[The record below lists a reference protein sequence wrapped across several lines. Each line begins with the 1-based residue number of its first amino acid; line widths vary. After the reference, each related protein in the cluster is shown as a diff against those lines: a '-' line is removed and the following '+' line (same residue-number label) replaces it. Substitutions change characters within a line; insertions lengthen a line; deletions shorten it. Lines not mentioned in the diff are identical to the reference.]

1 MKPIAV
7 NLGKVVSV
15 FGCEKS
21 IVKWKH
27 LLYDVEQLIQ
37 IVSTKEVFPM
47 SILTQVCD
55 NMQKLLTHTAN
66 EAARHCGLV
75 QRHRKLTGSALV
87 QTLVFGWFA
96 NPEASYDE
104 LAQTAG
110 TLGIAV
116 SRQAIE
122 QRLTPEAAETLK
134 ATLESAAQQAIAS
147 EPDALPLLNGFNG
160 VYLQDST
167 WIPLPDVFHDTC
179 KGTGDRTNTH
189 KAALKLQLRLEV
201 ASGEFEH
208 FQLTEGITADSTAE
222 KQFQPLPEGSL
233 RLADLGYFS
242 LEALAKLTQANV
254 SWITRLKAGC
264 RLFDEAGD
272 PLCLLK
278 WLQAQPQNRLER
290 HLRIGKTKQLPA
302 RLIAEKLSEQET
314 NKRRRDIRRRAKRRN
329 ISPSTERLRLAG
341 WNLYLTNIDE
351 HRFTPE
357 QILVIA
363 RVRWQIE
370 LMFKCFK
377 SVGKVHVSRS
387 QKPYRILCEVYAKLI
402 AALLRHWGMLVAG
415 WRCTQHSLMKT
426 ATLIGTYARALT
438 ASFHRSRKAFCET
451 FEDIKRTFQNG
462 CYLESSPTKPTTF
475 KRLQAAEE
483 N

>member
-1 MKPIAV
+1 M
-7 NLGKVVSV
+7 
-15 FGCEKS
+15 S
-21 IVKWKH
+21 IV
-27 LLYDVEQLIQ
+27 
-37 IVSTKEVFPM
+37 S
-47 SILTQVCD
+47 QVCHK
-55 NMQKLLTHTAN
+55 MQKLLTHTAD
-66 EAARHCGLV
+66 EAARQCGLV
-75 QRHRKLTGSALV
+75 QRNRKLTGSSLV
-87 QTLVFGWFA
+87 QTLVFGWLA
-96 NPEASYDE
+96 NPEASYDQ

-116 SRQAIE
+116 TRQAIE

-134 ATLESAAQQAIAS
+134 ATLEAAAVHVIATH
-147 EPDALPLLNGFNG
+147 PQALPLLRQFNG

-167 WIPLPDVFHDTC
+167 WIPIPDVFHDTH
-179 KGTGDRTNTH
+179 KGTGDPTNRH

-201 ASGEFEH
+201 TRGEFEH
-208 FQLTEGITADSTAE
+208 FHLTEGITADSTAE
-222 KQFQPLPEGSL
+222 KQFAPLPEGSL

-242 LEALAKLTQANV
+242 LETLEKLTQAKV
-254 SWITRLKAGC
+254 AWITRLKVGC

-290 HLRIGKTKQLPA
+290 HLCIGKTKQLPA

-357 QILVIA
+357 QIHVIA
-363 RVRWQIE
+363 GVRWQIE

-387 QKPYRILCEVYAKLI
+387 QKPYRILCEVYAKLM

-438 ASFHRSRKAFCET
+438 ASFHRSKKALFET
-451 FEDIKRTFQNG
+451 FDDIKRAFQNG
-462 CYLESSPTKPTTF
+462 CYIEGSPTKLTTF
-475 KRLQAAEE
+475 KRLQEAEK
-483 N
+483 NP